1 MSKEKKF
8 FKTIDRHNHIEVTY
22 SNGCFS
28 RNRYCDGE
36 KMSNGEKIIAYEAAI
51 ILGVRENELIKKVE
65 G

>member
-8 FKTIDRHNHIEVTY
+8 FKTIGHRNQIEVTY

-28 RNRYCDGE
+28 RIRYCDGE
-36 KMSNGEKIIAYEAAI
+36 KMSNGEKIIAYEAAV
-51 ILGVRENELIKKVE
+51 ILGVNENDLIEKLE

>member
-1 MSKEKKF
+1 MSKKF
-8 FKTIDRHNHIEVTY
+8 FKAIDSRNHIEVTY

-28 RNRYCDGE
+28 RIRYCDGE

-51 ILGVRENELIKKVE
+51 ILGVRKNELLKKVE